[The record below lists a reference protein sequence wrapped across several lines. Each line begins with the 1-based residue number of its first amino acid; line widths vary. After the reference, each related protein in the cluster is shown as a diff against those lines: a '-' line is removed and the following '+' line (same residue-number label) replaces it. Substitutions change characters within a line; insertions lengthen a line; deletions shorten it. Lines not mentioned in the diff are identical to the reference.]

1 MRQTLDGYLAD
12 QRARGAIPARLAEAL
27 AATAGA
33 CAQISRIVALGGIAD
48 GLGSAG
54 LQNVQQEEQKKLDLI
69 TNDILLRTFAHSAAV
84 AGVASEEMETI
95 EPSSVPAEAGAYLVL
110 FDPLDGSSNI
120 DVNVSVGTIFSV
132 LPAPVAGRAPTEAD
146 FLQAGRNQAAAGY
159 AVYGPQSMLVLT
171 VRTGVVGFT
180 LNPDDGA
187 WLLTH
192 ADIRIPHETQEF
204 AVNMSN
210 MRHWAS
216 PVRRYIEACLAGKSG
231 HRAKD
236 FNMRWVA
243 SMVADVH
250 RVLMRG
256 GVFLY
261 PWDSREPGR
270 AGKLRLMYEA
280 NPMALLVEQA
290 GGKATDARQPI
301 LDVAPAS
308 LHQRV
313 AVVLGSAEEVDE
325 VLAHHELEVE

>member
-1 MRQTLDGYLAD
+1 MRHTLDEFLAA
-12 QRARGAIPARLAEAL
+12 QQNRGAISAELANVL
-27 AATAGA
+27 TQLAGA
-33 CAQISRIVALGGIAD
+33 CARISKIVAMGGIAD

-54 LQNVQQEEQKKLDLI
+54 QQNVQQEEQQKLDLI
-69 TNDILLRTFAHSAAV
+69 TNEVLLRTFADSPIV
-84 AGVASEEMETI
+84 AGVASEEMDTI
-95 EPSSVPAEAGAYLVL
+95 EPSSVPAKADAYLLL
-110 FDPLDGSSNI
+110 FDPLDGSRNI

-132 LPAPVAGRAPTEAD
+132 LPSPAAGRVLSEAD
-146 FLQAGRNQAAAGY
+146 FLQPGANQVAAGY

-180 LNPDDGA
+180 LNPDDDL
-187 WLLTH
+187 WLQTH
-192 ADIRIPHETQEF
+192 EAILIPHETREF

-216 PVRRYIEACLAGKSG
+216 PIRRYIEGCLAGKSG
-231 HRAKD
+231 HRDKD

-261 PWDSREPGR
+261 PWDARDPTR
-270 AGKLRLMYEA
+270 PGKLWLMYEA

-290 GGKATDARQPI
+290 GGKATDGRQRI
-301 LDVAPAS
+301 LEIAPGA
-308 LHQRV
+308 LHERV
-313 AVVLGSAEEVDE
+313 AVVLGSTEEVDE
-325 VLAHHELEVE
+325 IIAHHERHAD